1 MKSEVECSKCF
12 CDSLFH
18 QLGKLDV
25 SGEEKIEIS
34 KEVMRMICEADFT
47 QPPPLIAARVN
58 EIISAHGDGFEPFKR
73 EKELSTKYARELLE
87 NIRPE
92 LEKLSDPFEAYVL
105 LAIAGNIIDFGVDCK
120 DHSLTFRA
128 FRP

>member
-34 KEVMRMICEADFT
+34 KEVMRMICEA
-47 QPPPLIAARVN
+47 
-58 EIISAHGDGFEPFKR
+58 
-73 EKELSTKYARELLE
+73 LSRTCETLPGE
-87 NIRPE
+87 D
-92 LEKLSDPFEAYVL
+92 STTSV
-105 LAIAGNIIDFGVDCK
+105 
-120 DHSLTFRA
+120 
-128 FRP
+128 

>member
-73 EKELSTKYARELLE
+73 EKELSTKYAR
-87 NIRPE
+87 
-92 LEKLSDPFEAYVL
+92 A
-105 LAIAGNIIDFGVDCK
+105 AGK
-120 DHSLTFRA
+120 HPPRT
-128 FRP
+128 